1 MIYSFTDPNSRL
13 GEKALADLDEMVT
26 RIYLRIRAVIYSFTY
41 PNSRLV
47 EKALAELYGV
57 ETRD

>member
-1 MIYSFTDPNSRL
+1 
-13 GEKALADLDEMVT
+13 MV
-26 RIYLRIRAVIYSFTY
+26 YFRAVVYSFTY

-47 EKALAELYGV
+47 EKALAELDGV